1 VDERPEP
8 LRLQTMERLAVEK
21 AFGLVELIKPDED
34 PRELEPWKRV
44 GRREAERVA
53 ELRRRVLQL
62 HSPRVDHPDE
72 EHETAIQRVL
82 RQSFASQVQSLLE
95 IAPTRLLH
103 CKPGKFGNCGH
114 YGCINIVR

>member
-1 VDERPEP
+1 
-8 LRLQTMERLAVEK
+8 
-21 AFGLVELIKPDED
+21 
-34 PRELEPWKRV
+34 
-44 GRREAERVA
+44 
-53 ELRRRVLQL
+53 
-62 HSPRVDHPDE
+62 VDHPDE
-72 EHETAIQRVL
+72 EHETTIQRVL